1 MFLINKN
8 KYHSYNQFRI
18 QTDKIHMLQFLDKN
32 NKFSLFLTKRNYEN
46 YITIL
51 LIEYITT
58 LENKRSL
65 SNKKKKIK
73 TIYRCL
79 KIILKQLR
87 NLLTSNC

>member
-65 SNKKKKIK
+65 SKKKNNNLQVLKNNLK
-73 TIYRCL
+73 TIA
-79 KIILKQLR
+79 
-87 NLLTSNC
+87 